1 MTCLC
6 GRSRRDGILR
16 GNRDRHRFGDMEEG
30 IFETTNYYAEGT
42 AMTLLDDALKFSGPP
57 FIDVSQ
63 VNAALGYQIII
74 RNAVGSIGPKAIVL
88 CAVPSNSVIVCS

>member
-1 MTCLC
+1 MVAAVAMVFCEETEI
-6 GRSRRDGILR
+6 GIV
-16 GNRDRHRFGDMEEG
+16 FGDMEEG

-42 AMTLLDDALKFSGPP
+42 AMTFLDDALKFSGPP

-63 VNAALGYQIII
+63 VNAALGDQIII
-74 RNAVGSIGPKAIVL
+74 RNAMGSIGPNAIVL